1 MKATSISYLNHNSIK
16 SNVNTNNTTKEDL
29 SKKSNI
35 KVSFLPCSTN
45 LTISKLYP
53 SVLSPSMKE
62 YKSSHKNTLHRI
74 GLKKRHKSIK
84 VFPSLLIDIDNKN
97 QYGNDLNYYDN
108 TNKHNNNITY
118 RKKINL
124 LNGSFKEMKLIYNK
138 DEFKSSPD
146 TLPIYPNYRSAQD
159 NTFQRNNYYYI
170 IRPENCGRIVKQ
182 CFNHRSNWVEEEV
195 SKVSNGVSIIN
206 NINSC
211 FITKFNFK
219 WQQNTYG
226 INYGLLSKNL
236 SNKQIVNH
244 FEFNSSIS
252 NKANLFMNMMRYIE
266 GKEDELFRYIPFTIL
281 FDYDHSNFINKFYSF
296 DQLVLNIKSY
306 LCPIENLRQRPF
318 VKHHLYNISF
328 PFEDKLGSKTSLNIP
343 LSYSNN
349 KSLWIIKAPNLNR
362 GHCIKV
368 VNSANEV
375 KKCIKSFYEGI
386 MKGYS
391 GDKESN
397 SNFDIEAKNIYR
409 SKVVLVQKY
418 LEKPLLYH
426 NRKFDIR
433 IWVLLTQ
440 EFHVYVFKEGHLKT
454 CSIDY
459 NIDSLNKYRHLTNYS
474 LQKKST
480 CFSKYENGNEVSFE
494 QFDIYLKQ
502 IRPNDSIDLKED
514 ILKRIKNIIAMSF
527 YSVKTKINCLDR
539 KYCFELFGYD
549 FILDNGLNPFLIEV
563 NSNPGLEESS
573 PLIKTL
579 VPRMIDDALRLTVD
593 KLFPT
598 MYSFNNEDDIN
609 MDINNSNSNSNSNSY
624 KKKRDIY
631 YQSPFLVKNYSNND
645 NLWEFI
651 CDLNKNDEQ
660 ERIPMYK
667 FRYKMNFGIHKVQ
680 K

>member
-1 MKATSISYLNHNSIK
+1 MKATSISYLKNSSIK
-16 SNVNTNNTTKEDL
+16 SNINTNNTTKENL
-29 SKKSNI
+29 SKNRNI
-35 KVSFLPCSTN
+35 KVSFLACSMN
-45 LTISKLYP
+45 LTTSKLFP

-62 YKSSHKNTLHRI
+62 DKSSNKNKLHSI
-74 GLKKRHKSIK
+74 GLKKGHKSIK
-84 VFPSLLIDIDNKN
+84 VFSSLLISIDNKN

-108 TNKHNNNITY
+108 TNKHNSNITS

-124 LNGSFKEMKLIYNK
+124 LNGSFKDLKLIYNK
-138 DEFKSSPD
+138 DEFKPSPD
-146 TLPIYPNYRSAQD
+146 TLAIYPNYRSAQD

-195 SKVSNGVSIIN
+195 SKVSNGLSIIS

-296 DQLVLNIKSY
+296 DQLVLNIQSY
-306 LCPIENLRQRPF
+306 LCPIENLRQRSF
-318 VKHHLYNISF
+318 VKHHPYNISF

-343 LSYSNN
+343 QSYSNN

-391 GDKESN
+391 GDKECN

-418 LEKPLLYH
+418 LENPLLYN

-494 QFDIYLKQ
+494 EFDAYLKQ

-527 YSVKTKINCLDR
+527 YSVKTKINSLDR

-549 FILDNGLNPFLIEV
+549 FILDNELNPFLIEV

-609 MDINNSNSNSNSNSY
+609 MDSNSNSNSNSY

-660 ERIPMYK
+660 ERIPIYK